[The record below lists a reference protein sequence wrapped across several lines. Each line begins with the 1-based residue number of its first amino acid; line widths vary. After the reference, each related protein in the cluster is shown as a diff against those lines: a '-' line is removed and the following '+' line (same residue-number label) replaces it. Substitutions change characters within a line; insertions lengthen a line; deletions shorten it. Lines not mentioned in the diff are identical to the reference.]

1 MAFDNI
7 DRALRGELPQSVIN
21 QEIISATWRRRMT
34 MLGDPP
40 A

>member
-21 QEIISATWRRRMT
+21 QEIIPAWRRRMT

>member
-21 QEIISATWRRRMT
+21 QEIIPAWRRRT
-34 MLGDPP
+34 MLGYPP